1 MKNFIL
7 GGLVSSLLLY
17 SIGSS
22 YLLFKGGKYVR
33 SR

>member
-7 GGLVSSLLLY
+7 GGLISSLLLY

-22 YLLFKGGKYVR
+22 YLLIKGVKYV
-33 SR
+33 